1 MRFMIHGADQ
11 KTGREMTIVMEA
23 PDESEAERRALYND
37 ILVSSVA
44 RFTAGAA
51 TAGEQPGVCEDLIEE
66 RTARHAPPLSYHFR
80 PPEIP
85 PDQRGAAPPNPNT
98 AAVPAYRDVLDG
110 ARWLDRLGLVARW
123 GGGFAIL
130 IGIGLILLACFEPIR
145 QRLVLPAHPVLYL
158 TAAAVL
164 TTVGLL
170 CVICGVLVSMTSG
183 LVVAVRDIAQ
193 NTFHVAATPVPAPAT
208 RLETLPDRQSWV
220 LSGSDLSPPVAPGLP
235 PPPLLE

>member
-51 TAGEQPGVCEDLIEE
+51 TAGEQPSVREDLIEE
-66 RTARHAPPLSYHFR
+66 RTARHGSPLSYHYR
-80 PPEIP
+80 PAEIP
-85 PDQRGAAPPNPNT
+85 PEQRGAAPPNPDT

-123 GGGFAIL
+123 GGGFAIVTGL
-130 IGIGLILLACFEPIR
+130 GLIALACFEPIR

-158 TAAAVL
+158 TAAAVV

-193 NTFHVAATPVPAPAT
+193 NTFHVAATPAPPAA
-208 RLETLPDRQSWV
+208 RVETLEPQRDFWV
-220 LSGSDLSPPVAPGLP
+220 LSASEMSPLAAPALP
-235 PPPLLE
+235 PPLVE